1 MIAGFKGRIAVVLAG
16 AAGSFAFLTPPA
28 MAQQG
33 VIYVQTAPP
42 ENLRIERVGYG
53 DLNLA
58 TRSGEQSLQRRVDR
72 AVERVCLYDQGRWYG
87 LGEPDYNYCTW
98 GAMRRARPQII
109 GAVYRARQLAYYR
122 GY

>member
-1 MIAGFKGRIAVVLAG
+1 MVTRLHGRTTIALAG
-16 AAGSFAFLTPPA
+16 AAASLAFLSAPA
-28 MAQQG
+28 AAQQG

-58 TRSGEQSLQRRVDR
+58 TRTGEQSLHRRVGR
-72 AVERVCLYDQGRWYG
+72 AVERVCLYDNSRWYG
-87 LGEPDYNYCTW
+87 LGEPDYNYCSW
-98 GAMRRARPQII
+98 GAWNRARPQMYS
-109 GAVYRARQLAYYR
+109 AAYRARQLAYYR